1 MEKYIF
7 NESNGLWY
15 ELVGDYYLPCLKLP
29 DDQPELNL
37 WAQQYKNWL
46 KANNRLLYAQ
56 LLNTDKLYRHCAK
69 VGNQAEKMYLQMVEQ
84 MAQREGIT
92 EQLKADNQME
102 WVRAMNSIANRAK
115 EIVRHQ
121 LIYV

>member
-56 LLNTDKLYRHCAK
+56 LLNTDKLYHHCAE
-69 VGNQAEKMYLQMVEQ
+69 VGDQAEKMYLQLVEQ

-115 EIVRHQ
+115 EIVRHE